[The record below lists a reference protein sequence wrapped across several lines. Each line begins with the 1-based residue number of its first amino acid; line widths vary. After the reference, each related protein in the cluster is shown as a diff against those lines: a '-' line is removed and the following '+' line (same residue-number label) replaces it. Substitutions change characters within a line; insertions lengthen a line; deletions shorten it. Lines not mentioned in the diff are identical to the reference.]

1 MLSRSRASIS
11 YPTDLALLNGAGVHT
26 EKFVDILYKKIKGQI
41 NKKPRTYRTAKNLI
55 QLG

>member
-1 MLSRSRASIS
+1 MLSLPRASIS

-26 EKFVDILYKKIKGQI
+26 EKLVDILYKKIKGQI